1 MQKASW
7 VLRQQNDRDK
17 GTAETGSTAGADRKS
32 GGSEPVNGVYG
43 KRKEIHT
50 MKRRSGKSGISGNRI
65 KGTVALTAIAA
76 VLLAG
81 CGQEEGSEVA
91 AVQSESVVEGTGA
104 KETEDAAG
112 NAENSQSAEGENPW
126 KKFTGKLRRAWS

>member
-1 MQKASW
+1 
-7 VLRQQNDRDK
+7 
-17 GTAETGSTAGADRKS
+17 
-32 GGSEPVNGVYG
+32 
-43 KRKEIHT
+43 

-104 KETEDAAG
+104 KE
-112 NAENSQSAEGENPW
+112 
-126 KKFTGKLRRAWS
+126 KMM